1 LRAFGEKGEERMS
14 GDWLAEFVTTCAAL
28 VTIVLAA
35 ALFLHFFF
43 GPRADGDDDPYRFV
57 PDGAVLKGANRIG
70 YALVWYYIS
79 NGQLFIR
86 CFLLGSGA

>member
-1 LRAFGEKGEERMS
+1 MT

-28 VTIVLAA
+28 VAVVLVAA
-35 ALFLHFFF
+35 PFPHFFN
-43 GPRADGDDDPYRFV
+43 PRADDDDDPYRFV

-70 YALVWYYIS
+70 YALVWYYIN